1 MTGPGLLPSRRHQTT
16 AWRIGA
22 AVVLCGLAVVAL
34 AQQPAPTPT
43 PTPTRPAAA
52 KLPLGSD
59 WSDLTPAQQVALKP
73 LGPSWGTIS
82 TGQKRKWIALSRN
95 FQTLSPAAQ
104 TKLHARMT
112 EWINLSAVQRSEA
125 RLNFAQTQQ
134 LSPDQ
139 KKAEWEAYLA
149 LPLEQRQQLA
159 TGQALPVGAAP
170 ARQPVDPNKLAAV
183 PITRSESSPKPTPV
197 VKPRPPREAASAS
210 RPARPASGAQA
221 SR

>member
-1 MTGPGLLPSRRHQTT
+1 
-16 AWRIGA
+16 
-22 AVVLCGLAVVAL
+22 V
-34 AQQPAPTPT
+34 
-43 PTPTRPAAA
+43 RPATV

-59 WSDLTPAQQVALKP
+59 WSDLTPAQQAALKP
-73 LGPSWGTIS
+73 LGPSWGSIS

-95 FQTLSPAAQ
+95 FQTMSPAAQ

-139 KKAEWEAYLA
+139 KKAEWEAYQA

-159 TGQALPVGAAP
+159 AGQTLTVGAAP
-170 ARQPVDPNKLAAV
+170 ARQPVAPNKLAAV
-183 PITRSESSPKPTPV
+183 PVTRSESSAKPAPAA
-197 VKPRPPREAASAS
+197 KPRPPKEAASAS